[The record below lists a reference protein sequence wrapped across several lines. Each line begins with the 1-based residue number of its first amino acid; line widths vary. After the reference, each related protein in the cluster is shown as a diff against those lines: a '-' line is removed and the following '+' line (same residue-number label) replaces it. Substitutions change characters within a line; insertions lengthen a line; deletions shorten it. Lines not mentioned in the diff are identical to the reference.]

1 MVKFLTAHSE
11 AAIDD
16 RTIHLRLF
24 PMIPQNLEISEYNE
38 AGSLVATYITATPTS
53 QNVGTEKLA
62 DGVDVVVCIKLLLHE
77 NEPD

>member
-1 MVKFLTAHSE
+1 
-11 AAIDD
+11 
-16 RTIHLRLF
+16 
-24 PMIPQNLEISEYNE
+24 MIPQNLEISEYNE